1 MLDPSPF
8 HDSKDRP
15 QVRIARGEGPYDN
28 TRKALESVDLSPAKG
43 KKVLLKPNVGRVA
56 EIGSGVVT
64 NPEVVAAAIDA
75 FQEVGAEVSI
85 GESPILGVDVMEAFE
100 ACGVA
105 AVAKDRDVPLINMDE
120 RKYVE
125 VPLPEGVAIQSL
137 RVCPEV
143 LEHDI
148 VVSIPVLKTHMHTGV
163 SLAIKNMKGCLWR
176 RSKVDLHM
184 LPPVEGYDGKSLDMA
199 IADMSYAMRPHLS
212 IMDGTVGM
220 EGLGPS
226 AGEPK
231 PMGIVI
237 VGVDPF
243 ACDAVAMRLMGIEP
257 QEAPHLWLAAQRGYG
272 VFDIDRI
279 DVSPDDW
286 LDAGVPFA
294 RPPKN
299 LTIEYPNIN
308 ILDENSCSGCQ
319 STLLLFLK
327 RFQEE
332 LADYFPEGEM
342 INIAIG
348 KGHEELPEGT
358 LCIGNCTRMHKDVGM
373 YVPGCPPVG
382 SAIIN
387 AIKENG
393 PTKDADDEDNK

>member
-1 MLDPSPF
+1 MLKPSPF

-15 QVRIARGEGPYDN
+15 QVRIARGDGPYAN
-28 TRKALESVDLSPAKG
+28 TRKALESIDLSPAKG

-56 EIGSGVVT
+56 ENGSGVVT

-75 FQEVGAEVSI
+75 FKEAGAEVSI
-85 GESPILGVDVMEAFE
+85 GESPILGVKVMEAFE

-105 AVAKDRDVPLINMDE
+105 AVAKERDVPLINMDE

-163 SLAIKNMKGCLWR
+163 SLTIKNMKGCLWR

-184 LPPVEGYDGKSLDMA
+184 LPPVEEYDGKSLDMA

-212 IMDGTVGM
+212 IMDGSIGM

-231 PMGIVI
+231 PLGLVI

-243 ACDAVAMRLMGIEP
+243 ACDAVALRLMGIEP
-257 QEAPHLWLAAQRGYG
+257 QEAPHLWLASRRGYG
-272 VFDIDRI
+272 VFDIDQI

-286 LDAGVPFA
+286 LDASDPFVP
-294 RPPKN
+294 PPKDFKIDN
-299 LTIEYPNIN
+299 PDLNVK

-319 STLLLFLK
+319 STLFLFLK
-327 RFQEE
+327 RFQDQ

-358 LCIGNCTRMHKDVGM
+358 LCIGNCTRMHKDVGI

-387 AIKENG
+387 TIKEWNT
-393 PTKDADDEDNK
+393 PEDSKD